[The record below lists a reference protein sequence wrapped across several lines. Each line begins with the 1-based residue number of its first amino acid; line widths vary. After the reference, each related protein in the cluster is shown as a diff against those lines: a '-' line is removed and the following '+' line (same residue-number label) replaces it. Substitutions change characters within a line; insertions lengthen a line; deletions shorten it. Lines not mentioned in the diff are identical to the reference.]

1 MSNDSVECLWKTNR
15 RGCQCI
21 LYIALGFRSFGWTP
35 LPGDWSAL
43 AVTAKINT
51 HPFSLF
57 KKNDCRS
64 CWTDLSEP
72 RLTSSNLPHLDRVL
86 AMALTGSYSQFVTC
100 AIFLFN
106 LYRVS

>member
-1 MSNDSVECLWKTNR
+1 MEKQIEVANVFY
-15 RGCQCI
+15 I
-21 LYIALGFRSFGWTP
+21 LHLDLGFFGWTP
-35 LPGDWSAL
+35 SPGDWSVM
-43 AVTAKINT
+43 AVTQNIIPT
-51 HPFSLF
+51 LSSLF

-72 RLTSSNLPHLDRVL
+72 RLTSSDLTTSDRVL